1 MGIFHCYVCL
11 PEGRFELKKQIE
23 KKLPQNS
30 VISSPPGYDA
40 VTVEP
45 KAQQKAAGAS
55 KEMGDVWD
63 VEMFCC
69 LNWTPKA
76 DFFYGQN
83 PHTL

>member
-1 MGIFHCYVCL
+1 MQNICPEDFH
-11 PEGRFELKKQIE
+11 RFELKNKS
-23 KKLPQNS
+23 KKLIQNS

-69 LNWTPKA
+69 LNWIPKA
-76 DFFYGQN
+76 DFFLRPKSPYAL
-83 PHTL
+83 TR